1 MYQYVLI
8 LVLQGSRTVISA
20 EKPGDVFATWH
31 CRLYGSGTVLR
42 RGQTAHCSKPPFIA
56 APAFARTSCGSF
68 KNNLDMFPNFRQST
82 CIFWVWVSGLI
93 LAGTFWNMWNPIL
106 FLMYYT
112 DYMRESIHSTFGG
125 TAGVLH
131 LTSITQVDT
140 CAAQWKPSLD
150 LVWWGRRH
158 EQRVRIIQ
166 YYSNVFCIKSF
177 VRTLSFCP
185 AQNFLLFPC
194 LAWYWES
201 SPAPIS
207 CVGLPL
213 CQAWIELWGGQK
225 CCSGIL
231 FRGEG
236 KRKLDLHPCSQLVT
250 KFIRW
255 EASCW
260 EQSITVLPDSSEG
273 AEMTIHCA

>member
-1 MYQYVLI
+1 
-8 LVLQGSRTVISA
+8 
-20 EKPGDVFATWH
+20 
-31 CRLYGSGTVLR
+31 
-42 RGQTAHCSKPPFIA
+42 
-56 APAFARTSCGSF
+56 
-68 KNNLDMFPNFRQST
+68 MFPNFRQST

-93 LAGTFWNMWNPIL
+93 LAETFWNMWNPIL
-106 FLMYYT
+106 FLMYYI

-125 TAGVLH
+125 IAGVFY

-158 EQRVRIIQ
+158 EERVRIIQ
-166 YYSNVFCIKSF
+166 YCSDVFAVFCIKSF
-177 VRTLSFCP
+177 LRILSFCP
-185 AQNFLLFPC
+185 QYFLLFPC

-201 SPAPIS
+201 SPAPIL
-207 CVGLPL
+207 CVGLPIL

-236 KRKLDLHPCSQLVT
+236 KHKLDLQPSLLSTCHT
-250 KFIRW
+250 KFIQRN
-255 EASCW
+255 
-260 EQSITVLPDSSEG
+260 
-273 AEMTIHCA
+273 